1 LNEHSELTHAA
12 GQFPGIFSCRSAGL
26 KG

>member
-1 LNEHSELTHAA
+1 LNEHSELTRAA